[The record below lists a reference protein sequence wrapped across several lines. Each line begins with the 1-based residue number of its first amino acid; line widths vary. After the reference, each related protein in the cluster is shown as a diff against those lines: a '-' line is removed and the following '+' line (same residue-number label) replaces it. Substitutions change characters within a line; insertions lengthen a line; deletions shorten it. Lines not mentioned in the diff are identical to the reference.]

1 MQRGARDEEAL
12 LPGWHGQEGGQPDT
26 SRCVL
31 KFLPKRGAVEEVLAL
46 VKERKLEQLREEL
59 GVLK

>member
-1 MQRGARDEEAL
+1 MKGCTTAEEC
-12 LPGWHGQEGGQPDT
+12 
-26 SRCVL
+26 R
-31 KFLPKRGAVEEVLAL
+31 RAVEEVLAL

>member
-1 MQRGARDEEAL
+1 LTVGWRECEGVLELALVKMKGCSSAEEC
-12 LPGWHGQEGGQPDT
+12 
-26 SRCVL
+26 RRV
-31 KFLPKRGAVEEVLAL
+31 VEEVLAL